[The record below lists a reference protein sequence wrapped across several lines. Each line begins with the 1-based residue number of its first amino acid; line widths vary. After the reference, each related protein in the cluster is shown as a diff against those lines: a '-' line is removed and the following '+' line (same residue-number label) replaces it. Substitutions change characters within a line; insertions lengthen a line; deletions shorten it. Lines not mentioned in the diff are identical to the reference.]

1 MMGALGGELRV
12 PISAIES
19 YAYCPR
25 QCALV
30 HVERSYKDNVFTLRG
45 RHVHERVHAGQDTA
59 DHGIETLRA
68 LLLYSDR
75 LGLIGQADLVE
86 MRPAGPYPVE
96 FKPGHTHRTP
106 AELQLCAQALCL
118 EEMYGLPVP
127 AGAIYE
133 AGAHAR
139 REVVL
144 GDELRGLCRRT
155 IVQVRRLLARAE
167 LPPPTDQPQRCRSCS
182 LLDICLPEVVR
193 DRALIES
200 LQRRLY
206 TPLEEPDTV
215 EW

>member
-133 AGAHAR
+133 AGVHMHGERSYWAMSCA
-139 REVVL
+139 
-144 GDELRGLCRRT
+144 GSADE
-155 IVQVRRLLARAE
+155 
-167 LPPPTDQPQRCRSCS
+167 RSCRCAGCWPERSYRPLPTS
-182 LLDICLPEVVR
+182 LNAAEAVR
-193 DRALIES
+193 CSIYVCQKWFA
-200 LQRRLY
+200 
-206 TPLEEPDTV
+206 TEP
-215 EW
+215 